1 MINKA
6 DEALAKYELE
16 RAAKHDEVVGHK
28 ATPYQV
34 SGCMAGTKSIIV
46 HGDENTFDPIIAEV
60 CDAATAAFIVR
71 ACNEHAA
78 LKRKMNGLVLL
89 AELIKKLDDKD
100 GLSSTALGYLRDKA
114 IAALAA
120 AGVQS

>member
-1 MINKA
+1 MSISKA
-6 DEALAKYELE
+6 DEAAAKYELE
-16 RAAKHDEVVGHK
+16 RAAAHGEVVGHAALPWRVTEASEK
-28 ATPYQV
+28 KTRE
-34 SGCMAGTKSIIV
+34 IV
-46 HGDENTFDPIIAEV
+46 GADGSTVAKLTALDIQNAEL
-60 CDAATAAFIVR
+60 IVR
-71 ACNEHAA
+71 ACNEHDA